1 MNFREWIYKK
11 NNHWDNTT
19 NKMILDQIL
28 SKIIQYII
36 KNNELFFKYELD
48 LFRLNF
54 YVFAYT
60 QKVENYEYS
69 ENYEYFNMKYSD
81 DIVDLFLEIKE
92 FTKANGSTL
101 FHNKQTSNNLLDFLY
116 NNIVVY
122 NEKLEENDEDY
133 DENDNFYMD
142 SYENNI

>member
-1 MNFREWIYKK
+1 MIFREWIYKK

-54 YVFAYT
+54 YIFAYT

>member
-54 YVFAYT
+54 YIFAYT

-116 NNIVVY
+116 NNMVVY

>member
-1 MNFREWIYKK
+1 MNFSEWIYKK

>member
-36 KNNELFFKYELD
+36 KNNELFFKYELY

-54 YVFAYT
+54 YIFAYT

>member
-1 MNFREWIYKK
+1 MKFREWIYKK

-54 YVFAYT
+54 YIFAYT